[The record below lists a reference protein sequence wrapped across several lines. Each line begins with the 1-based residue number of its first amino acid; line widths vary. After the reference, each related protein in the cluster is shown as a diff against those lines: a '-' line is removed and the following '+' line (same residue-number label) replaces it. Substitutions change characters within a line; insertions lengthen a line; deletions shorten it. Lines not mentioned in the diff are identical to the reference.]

1 MGIEK
6 GGIIVLATKVSA
18 IHTVQAGGGTRSGTR
33 SGTSSRS
40 AQMCG
45 SRRYANA
52 VAEHQWHTLSIED
65 NSKKMTLEEP
75 RSLDDPAKEHTL
87 KRIKPSEVH
96 LDLFKNATEPLH
108 YTALYLLS
116 LYLLRIYLSPSKYLP
131 SKVSNLV
138 SSLPSSWDARRAVG
152 RDPT

>member
-1 MGIEK
+1 
-6 GGIIVLATKVSA
+6 
-18 IHTVQAGGGTRSGTR
+18 
-33 SGTSSRS
+33 
-40 AQMCG
+40 MCG

-52 VAEHQWHTLSIED
+52 VAEHQWHTLSIDD

-96 LDLFKNATEPLH
+96 PDRFKNATEPLH

-152 RDPT
+152 RYRLILV

>member
-1 MGIEK
+1 
-6 GGIIVLATKVSA
+6 
-18 IHTVQAGGGTRSGTR
+18 
-33 SGTSSRS
+33 
-40 AQMCG
+40 MCG

-52 VAEHQWHTLSIED
+52 VAEHQWHTLSIDD

-87 KRIKPSEVH
+87 KRINQAERGAPGSLQERYRV
-96 LDLFKNATEPLH
+96 A
-108 YTALYLLS
+108 ALYSIYLLS

>member
-33 SGTSSRS
+33 SGTSSQKRPIFFE
-40 AQMCG
+40 AMCG

-52 VAEHQWHTLSIED
+52 VAEHQWHTLSIDD
-65 NSKKMTLEEP
+65 NSNKMT
-75 RSLDDPAKEHTL
+75 LDDPAKEHTL

-96 LDLFKNATEPLH
+96 PDLFKNATEPLH
-108 YTALYLLS
+108 YTAY
-116 LYLLRIYLSPSKYLP
+116 
-131 SKVSNLV
+131 
-138 SSLPSSWDARRAVG
+138 
-152 RDPT
+152 TF

>member
-18 IHTVQAGGGTRSGTR
+18 IHTAQAGGGTRSGTR
-33 SGTSSRS
+33 SGTSSQKRPIFFE
-40 AQMCG
+40 AMCE

-52 VAEHQWHTLSIED
+52 VAEHQWHTLSIDD

-87 KRIKPSEVH
+87 RRIKPSEVGAPARISSRT
-96 LDLFKNATEPLH
+96 LPSRCTIQH
-108 YTALYLLS
+108 YTF
-116 LYLLRIYLSPSKYLP
+116 
-131 SKVSNLV
+131 
-138 SSLPSSWDARRAVG
+138 
-152 RDPT
+152 

>member
-1 MGIEK
+1 MRPIFFE
-6 GGIIVLATKVSA
+6 A
-18 IHTVQAGGGTRSGTR
+18 
-33 SGTSSRS
+33 
-40 AQMCG
+40 MCG

-52 VAEHQWHTLSIED
+52 VAEHQWHTLSIDD
-65 NSKKMTLEEP
+65 NSNKMT
-75 RSLDDPAKEHTL
+75 LDDPAKEHTL

-96 LDLFKNATEPLH
+96 PDLFKNATEPLH